1 MGYVYQEYPA
11 CRYNGRE
18 VKTVNSEAEDKAL
31 GPGWFDSPEKAK
43 QTVVLPIEE
52 TEPEAPKVYT
62 VRELNQMK
70 KLGVYAVADK
80 ILTGN
85 PEKGTLLPD
94 DPDAITKK
102 SLISLVLKAQEG

>member
-18 VKTVNSEAEDKAL
+18 VKTVNSEAEDAAL

-52 TEPEAPKVYT
+52 TVAKGPKIYT
-62 VRELNQMK
+62 VRDLTQMK
-70 KLGVYAVADK
+70 KAEIYEIAVARG
-80 ILTGN
+80 LSVPT
-85 PEKGTLLPD
+85 
-94 DPDAITKK
+94 DPDEITRRV
-102 SLISLVLKAQEG
+102 LVNMVLKAQEG